1 MENIDEK
8 NLVPATDEEIEKVL
22 DEIFAEMDD
31 ELEEMFSEES
41 LEAEYG
47 DYMREFEQAK
57 TVEERTA
64 VMDKY
69 HINYQI

>member
-8 NLVPATDEEIEKVL
+8 NLVPATDEEINEAI
-22 DEIFAEMDD
+22 DRAFAEMDA
-31 ELEEMFSEES
+31 ELDEMFSDEA
-41 LEAEYG
+41 LEREYG
-47 DYMREFEQAK
+47 DYMIEFEKAT

-69 HINYQI
+69 GINYQI

>member
-1 MENIDEK
+1 MDNTSKEK
-8 NLVPATDEEIEKVL
+8 LTPATDEEINEAV
-22 DEIFAEMDD
+22 DRAFAEIDA
-31 ELEEMFSEES
+31 ELDEMFSDET
-41 LEAEYG
+41 LEREYG
-47 DYMREFEQAK
+47 EYMKEFEKAK